1 MEALSGRSRGQGDA
15 SIGRDGWRGGPRGAP
30 PPPSP
35 AASPLV
41 QQARLIGGDHVLD
54 VDEGVFATVALEGL
68 QRLLDQVADILPL
81 LLAVVDAVPGVHWF
95 MQTHREPRYCVAL
108 SRKVLCMGLGVGLQG
123 LCHEP
128 QTFNV

>member
-41 QQARLIGGDHVLD
+41 QQARLVGGDHVLD

-108 SRKVLCMGLGVGLQG
+108 S
-123 LCHEP
+123 
-128 QTFNV
+128 